1 MLLPFI
7 HDDTSVPERLAF
19 SQFVSRDT
27 EERKEKLA
35 ADLQRLG
42 SIL

>member
-1 MLLPFI
+1 MLLVFI
-7 HDDTSVPERLAF
+7 YDDTSVPERLAF
-19 SQFVSRDT
+19 AQSVSRDT

-35 ADLQRLG
+35 ADLQRPG

>member
-7 HDDTSVPERLAF
+7 HDATSLPERLAF
-19 SQFVSRDT
+19 AQSVSRDT

-35 ADLQRLG
+35 ADVQRLG